1 MTKSVVNTL
10 QLNYTICQKQYN
22 LTMTSKTK
30 VHADFLISSELMFVK
45 NFQSLAACQTIIKKH
60 LQQILFFFQELA
72 WLA

>member
-1 MTKSVVNTL
+1 
-10 QLNYTICQKQYN
+10 
-22 LTMTSKTK
+22 MTSKTK